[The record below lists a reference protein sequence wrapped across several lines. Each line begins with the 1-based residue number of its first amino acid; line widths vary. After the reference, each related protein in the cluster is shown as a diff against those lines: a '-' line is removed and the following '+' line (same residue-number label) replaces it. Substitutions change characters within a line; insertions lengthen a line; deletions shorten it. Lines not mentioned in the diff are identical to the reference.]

1 MNLKKSNFKK
11 KKTSKYFVDVGNIL
25 EDGFILINNSGQ
37 VLVSNKV
44 SQELLGKNL
53 LNKNILNIIKNPDFN
68 SLNFEKSNKKYD
80 HSFVHELDDYLN
92 RQLRIKLKKISKN
105 KILLTITDLTLQR
118 NLEKIRRD
126 FVANVSHE
134 LRSPLTILSGFVET
148 MLNDDKIDKTTLKKF
163 LNIMNEES
171 KRMNT
176 LIDDILSLSKVES
189 EEHILPSTTISI
201 FEPINSVI
209 SNIKKSGLLKNNNI
223 ILLDDRVDKTQS
235 LIVEADFLEL
245 TQVFYNLIENGI
257 KYGNSNSD
265 ILIKIDQ
272 MKTNELTVSVINEGE
287 GIPEKYIDRVTER
300 FFRVD
305 KARSRKIGG
314 TGLGLAI
321 VKHILI
327 KHRAEL
333 SIRSDQNKQTIFSI
347 TFPVLKI

>member
-1 MNLKKSNFKK
+1 MNLKKSNLKK

-25 EDGFILINNSGQ
+25 EDGFILINNSGR

-44 SQELLGKNL
+44 SQELIGKNL

-189 EEHILPSTTISI
+189 EEHISPSTTISI
-201 FEPINSVI
+201 FEPIKSVI
-209 SNIKKSGLLKNNNI
+209 SNIEKSGLLNNNKI
-223 ILLDDRVDKTQS
+223 ILIDNTFNQS
-235 LIVEADFLEL
+235 NTLKIEGNFLEI

-257 KYGNSNSD
+257 KYGNSDSD
-265 ILIKIDQ
+265 IFIKIE
-272 MKTNELTVSVINEGE
+272 ELRSNHLKISVVNEGE
-287 GIPEKYIDRVTER
+287 GIPEKYLDRITER
-300 FFRVD
+300 FFRID

-327 KHRAEL
+327 KHRAKL
-333 SIRSDQNKQTIFSI
+333 QIKSIPNKQTSFSVI
-347 TFPVLKI
+347 IPIIK

>member
-1 MNLKKSNFKK
+1 
-11 KKTSKYFVDVGNIL
+11 
-25 EDGFILINNSGQ
+25 
-37 VLVSNKV
+37 
-44 SQELLGKNL
+44 
-53 LNKNILNIIKNPDFN
+53 
-68 SLNFEKSNKKYD
+68 
-80 HSFVHELDDYLN
+80 
-92 RQLRIKLKKISKN
+92 
-105 KILLTITDLTLQR
+105 
-118 NLEKIRRD
+118 
-126 FVANVSHE
+126 
-134 LRSPLTILSGFVET
+134 
-148 MLNDDKIDKTTLKKF
+148 
-163 LNIMNEES
+163 MNEES

-209 SNIKKSGLLKNNNI
+209 SNIKKSGLLKHNNI

-287 GIPEKYIDRVTER
+287 GIPKKYIDRVTER

-305 KARSRKIGG
+305 TEKSKKVGG

-321 VKHILI
+321 MKHIISQHRGDYEILSKLNEGTEI
-327 KHRAEL
+327 KIYL
-333 SIRSDQNKQTIFSI
+333 PTK
-347 TFPVLKI
+347 

>member
-1 MNLKKSNFKK
+1 MSIEKFNSKKYI
-11 KKTSKYFVDVGNIL
+11 TSKYFEDIGNIL
-25 EDGFILINNSGQ
+25 DDGFIIVDNDG
-37 VLVSNKV
+37 VILVANKIA
-44 SQELLGKNL
+44 QELIGKNL
-53 LNKNILNIIKNPDFN
+53 INKNIFKLISNSDFLSLDFN
-68 SLNFEKSNKKYD
+68 VSNNDYD
-80 HSFVHELDDYLN
+80 HVFVHELDDYLH
-92 RQLRIKLKKISKN
+92 RQLKVKIKKLNKN
-105 KILLTITDLTLQR
+105 KSLIVFSDLTLQR

-209 SNIKKSGLLKNNNI
+209 STIKKSGLLKNNNL
-223 ILLDDRVDKTQS
+223 ILIDDRVDKNQS

-333 SIRSDQNKQTIFSI
+333 SIRSNQNKQTIFSI
-347 TFPVLKI
+347 TFPILKI

>member
-1 MNLKKSNFKK
+1 M
-11 KKTSKYFVDVGNIL
+11 
-25 EDGFILINNSGQ
+25 
-37 VLVSNKV
+37 
-44 SQELLGKNL
+44 
-53 LNKNILNIIKNPDFN
+53 
-68 SLNFEKSNKKYD
+68 
-80 HSFVHELDDYLN
+80 HELDDYLN

-209 SNIKKSGLLKNNNI
+209 STIKKSGLLKNNNL
-223 ILLDDRVDKTQS
+223 ILIDDRVDKNQS

>member
-11 KKTSKYFVDVGNIL
+11 KKASKYFVDVGNIL

-53 LNKNILNIIKNPDFN
+53 LNKNILNIIKNPDLN

-134 LRSPLTILSGFVET
+134 LRSPLTILSGFIET
-148 MLNDDKIDKTTLKKF
+148 ILIDQNIDKTSLNKF
-163 LNIMNEES
+163 LNIMDEEA
-171 KRMNT
+171 KRMNN

-189 EEHILPSTTISI
+189 EEHILPSTIVSI
-201 FEPINSVI
+201 LDPIKSVI
-209 SNIKKSGLLKNNNI
+209 STIEKSGLLKSSKITLIKKADSLNI
-223 ILLDDRVDKTQS
+223 
-235 LIVEADFLEL
+235 EGNYLEI

-257 KYGNSNSD
+257 KYGNQNSD
-265 ILIKIDQ
+265 VIIEIIQNDLNYLI
-272 MKTNELTVSVINEGE
+272 VSVINEGE
-287 GIPEKYIDRVTER
+287 GIPEKYLDRITER
-300 FFRVD
+300 FYRVD

-333 SIRSDQNKQTIFSI
+333 KIESVPNEKTKFSVIF
-347 TFPVLKI
+347 PLAKKKI

>member
-1 MNLKKSNFKK
+1 
-11 KKTSKYFVDVGNIL
+11 
-25 EDGFILINNSGQ
+25 
-37 VLVSNKV
+37 
-44 SQELLGKNL
+44 
-53 LNKNILNIIKNPDFN
+53 
-68 SLNFEKSNKKYD
+68 
-80 HSFVHELDDYLN
+80 
-92 RQLRIKLKKISKN
+92 
-105 KILLTITDLTLQR
+105 
-118 NLEKIRRD
+118 
-126 FVANVSHE
+126 
-134 LRSPLTILSGFVET
+134 

-209 SNIKKSGLLKNNNI
+209 STIKKSGLLKNNNL
-223 ILLDDRVDKTQS
+223 ILIDNRVDKTQS

-347 TFPVLKI
+347 TFPILKI

>member
-1 MNLKKSNFKK
+1 M
-11 KKTSKYFVDVGNIL
+11 
-25 EDGFILINNSGQ
+25 
-37 VLVSNKV
+37 
-44 SQELLGKNL
+44 
-53 LNKNILNIIKNPDFN
+53 
-68 SLNFEKSNKKYD
+68 
-80 HSFVHELDDYLN
+80 
-92 RQLRIKLKKISKN
+92 IS
-105 KILLTITDLTLQR
+105 T
-118 NLEKIRRD
+118 
-126 FVANVSHE
+126 
-134 LRSPLTILSGFVET
+134 
-148 MLNDDKIDKTTLKKF
+148 
-163 LNIMNEES
+163 
-171 KRMNT
+171 
-176 LIDDILSLSKVES
+176 
-189 EEHILPSTTISI
+189 
-201 FEPINSVI
+201 
-209 SNIKKSGLLKNNNI
+209 IKKSGLLKNNNL
-223 ILLDDRVDKTQS
+223 ILIDDRVDKNQS

-333 SIRSDQNKQTIFSI
+333 SIRSNKNKQTIFSI
-347 TFPVLKI
+347 TFPILKI